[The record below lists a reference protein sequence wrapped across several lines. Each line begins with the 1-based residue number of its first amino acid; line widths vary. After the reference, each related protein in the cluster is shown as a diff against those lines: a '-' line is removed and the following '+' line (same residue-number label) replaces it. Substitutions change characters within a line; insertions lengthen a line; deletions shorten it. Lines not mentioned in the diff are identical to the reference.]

1 MNFDK
6 MIDKHA
12 EATVI
17 ASVVAHPEFILH
29 TEYLRPKYFFDV
41 SNGCIYWAIQELY
54 KSGVTNIDA
63 INIENMLNS
72 NKAVKRTMDE
82 YNITNLDEY
91 ISMSGYVARHTVE
104 EYIIAAN
111 QVVTMSFKRDM
122 AKLAMQIS
130 ADCENEVFDLSTLN
144 HRVNDKI
151 QGLAEQY
158 IIAED
163 VQLFGEKIDELW
175 KEVESRRGDNGLY
188 GLPSKFPM
196 VNEFFTYEPGELVLI
211 CAKMKMGKSAI
222 MMNEAL
228 HKLEMGVPTLYIDSE
243 MSDRL
248 FYERM
253 IANLTQIEVKR
264 IKTGRY
270 SDNELN
276 KIRAANE
283 YLKKAPFVH
292 VYMPNPTDE
301 EIYSL
306 HKMLKYK
313 MDLGFS
319 VYDYI
324 KGSAEDSSA
333 LYQMLGKRTDFLK
346 NRIAGEL
353 QIPVLAGAQ
362 LNRGGEIA
370 DSIKLLQYCSVAA
383 FWRRKTKEEVDLD
396 GLHCGNFCMNVSL
409 NRLGEQ
415 MAEDDYLDFMFY
427 GNTMTIVGAEEH
439 EEHPKTPHDKKKKK

>member
-17 ASVVAHPEFILH
+17 ATLISHPEFILH
-29 TEYLRPKYFFDV
+29 TEYLRPKYFYDV

-63 INIENMLNS
+63 VNIENMLNS
-72 NKAVKRTMDE
+72 NKAVKRKMDE
-82 YNITNLDEY
+82 YNINNLD
-91 ISMSGYVARHTVE
+91 GYVAMCGYAARHTLE
-104 EYIIAAN
+104 EYKIVVN
-111 QVVTMSFKRDM
+111 QVVTMSFKRDL
-122 AKLAMQIS
+122 AKLASQVYYE
-130 ADCENEVFDLSTLN
+130 CEDETLN
-144 HRVNDKI
+144 LGDLNHSVNEKI
-151 QGLAEQY
+151 QKLAEEY
-158 IIAED
+158 IVTED
-163 VQLFGEKIDELW
+163 VQLFGDKIENLWDE
-175 KEVESRRGDNGLY
+175 VMSRRGENGLY
-188 GLPSKFPM
+188 GLPSKFTE
-196 VNEFFTYEPGELVLI
+196 VNEYYTYEPGELVLL
-211 CAKMKMGKSAI
+211 CAKMKRGKSAL

-228 HKLEMGVPTLYIDSE
+228 HKVKMGVPTLYIDTE

-253 IANLTQIEVKR
+253 LANLTQIEVKR

-270 SDNELN
+270 SEEEKK
-276 KIRAANE
+276 KILEANE
-283 YLKKAPFVH
+283 YLKTAPFVH
-292 VYMPNPTDE
+292 MYLPSPSDE
-301 EIYSL
+301 QIYSL

-313 MDLGFS
+313 MNLGFS
-319 VYDYI
+319 IYDYI
-324 KGSAEDSSA
+324 KGSAEDSSV
-333 LYQMLGKRTDFLK
+333 LYQLLGARTDFLK

-383 FWRRKTKEEVDLD
+383 FWREKTRKEIQED
-396 GLHCGNFCMNVSL
+396 GLQCGNYCMNIAL

-415 MAEDDYLDFMFY
+415 MVEDDYLDFMFY
-427 GNTMTIVGAEEH
+427 GNTMSIIGAEKHQRPEVF
-439 EEHPKTPHDKKKKK
+439 

>member
-17 ASVVAHPEFILH
+17 ATLISHPEFILH
-29 TEYLRPKYFFDV
+29 TEYLHPGYFYDV

-63 INIENMLNS
+63 VNIENMLNS
-72 NKAVKRTMDE
+72 NKAVKRKMDE
-82 YNITNLDEY
+82 YNISNLDEY
-91 ISMSGYVARHTVE
+91 VSMCGYAARHTLE
-104 EYIIAAN
+104 EYKIVVN
-111 QVVTMSFKRDM
+111 QVVTMSFKRDL
-122 AKLAMQIS
+122 AKLASQIYHE
-130 ADCENEVFDLSTLN
+130 CENESLNLGDLN
-144 HRVNDKI
+144 HSVNEKI
-151 QGLAEQY
+151 QKLAEQY
-158 IIAED
+158 IVTED
-163 VQLFGEKIDELW
+163 VQVFGEKVENLWDE
-175 KEVESRRGDNGLY
+175 VISRRGDNGLY
-188 GLPSKFPM
+188 GLPSKFAE
-196 VNEFFTYEPGELVLI
+196 VNEYFTYEPGELVLL
-211 CAKMKMGKSAI
+211 CAKMKRGKSAL

-228 HKLEMGVPTLYIDSE
+228 HKVRMGVPTLYIDTE

-253 IANLTQIEVKR
+253 LANLTQIEVKR

-270 SDNELN
+270 SDEEAS
-276 KIRAANE
+276 KILKANE
-283 YLKKAPFVH
+283 YLKNAPFVH
-292 VYMPNPTDE
+292 IYMPNPSDE

-313 MDLGFS
+313 MNLGFS

-324 KGSAEDSSA
+324 KGSAEDSSV
-333 LYQMLGKRTDFLK
+333 LYQLLGARTDFLK

-383 FWRRKTKEEVDLD
+383 FWREKSKTEVQED
-396 GLHCGNFCMNVSL
+396 GLQCGNYCMNIGL

-415 MAEDDYLDFMFY
+415 MVEDDYLDFMFY
-427 GNTMTIVGAEEH
+427 GNTMSIVGAERH
-439 EEHPKTPHDKKKKK
+439 NKPQVF

>member
-1 MNFDK
+1 MDFAK
-6 MIDKHA
+6 MVDHDA
-12 EATVI
+12 EGTVI
-17 ASVVAHPEFILH
+17 ATLISHPEFILH
-29 TEYLRPKYFFDV
+29 TEYLRPKYFYDV
-41 SNGCIYWAIQELY
+41 SNGCIYWAIEELY

-63 INIENMLNS
+63 VNIENMLNS
-72 NKAVKRTMDE
+72 NKAVKRRMDA
-82 YNITNLDEY
+82 YNITNMDEY
-91 ISMSGYVARHTVE
+91 IQISGLAARNTLE
-104 EYIIAAN
+104 EYKIAVN
-111 QVVTMSFKRDM
+111 QVITMSFKREL
-122 AKLAMQIS
+122 AKLANQIS
-130 ADCENEVFDLSTLN
+130 TDCENELLGLGDLN
-144 HRVNDKI
+144 HLLNDKI
-151 QGLAEQY
+151 QKLTEQY
-158 IIAED
+158 IVTDEI
-163 VQLFGEKIDELW
+163 QSFGDKVDALW
-175 KEVESRRGDNGLY
+175 EEVVSRRGENGLY
-188 GLPSKFPM
+188 GLPSKFSE
-196 VNEFFTYEPGELVLI
+196 VNEYFTYEPGELVLL
-211 CAKMKMGKSAI
+211 CAKMKRGKSAL

-228 HKLEMGVPTLYIDSE
+228 HKVSNGVPTLYIDSE

-248 FYERM
+248 FYERVL
-253 IANLTQIEVKR
+253 ANLTQIEVKR

-270 SDNELN
+270 SDEEAQ
-276 KIRAANE
+276 KIQKANE
-283 YLKKAPFVH
+283 YLKRAPFVH

-333 LYQMLGKRTDFLK
+333 LYQLLGKRTDFLK

-383 FWRRKTKEEVDLD
+383 FWREKTREEVQQD
-396 GLHCGNFCMNVSL
+396 GIQCGNYCMNVTL

-415 MAEDDYLDFMFY
+415 MLEDEYLDFMFH
-427 GNTMTIVGAEEH
+427 GNTMTIVGAEKHVKPEVF
-439 EEHPKTPHDKKKKK
+439 